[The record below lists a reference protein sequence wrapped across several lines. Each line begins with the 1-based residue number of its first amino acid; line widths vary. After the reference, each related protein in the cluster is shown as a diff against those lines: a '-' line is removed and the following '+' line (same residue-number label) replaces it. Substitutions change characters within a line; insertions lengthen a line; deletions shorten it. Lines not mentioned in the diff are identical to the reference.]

1 MHKAISAEKDGE
13 KVEEGKTI
21 TQQLAALKYEIQHNR
36 VLT

>member
-1 MHKAISAEKDGE
+1 VHKAVSAEKDGD
-13 KVEEGKTI
+13 KAEEGKAI